1 MLLLIRTS
9 SISAVGHNTT
19 RAAVTTS
26 SSSISAQGTPPTP
39 TASASQHTPS
49 APASSSSVD
58 PQRAPP
64 TKVPE
69 QDPTTPKSTGQSHS
83 GKAQSH
89 LSAKRRNMA
98 QDQGRPLQEEI
109 APSNKRKMA
118 DAKEETK
125 SPKRTK
131 RSKSKQPPPARRKAS
146 ESEAEASDSEEQE
159 EEEKT
164 SAHVGQGKKPPII
177 GSVNL
182 REEDSL
188 VIHRLQGDITAALI
202 SGWLSDF
209 AMSAKKGLPDNLAQR
224 QGQSLHRHPGAA
236 CGLGKGSV
244 RLLPTHLQRMCGRWF
259 PQCHLRYTTNVY
271 LRDVP
276 VSQHGG

>member
-1 MLLLIRTS
+1 
-9 SISAVGHNTT
+9 
-19 RAAVTTS
+19 
-26 SSSISAQGTPPTP
+26 
-39 TASASQHTPS
+39 
-49 APASSSSVD
+49 
-58 PQRAPP
+58 
-64 TKVPE
+64 
-69 QDPTTPKSTGQSHS
+69 
-83 GKAQSH
+83 
-89 LSAKRRNMA
+89 MA

-182 REEDSL
+182 REEYSL
-188 VIHRLQGDITAALI
+188 VIHRPQGDITAALI

-209 AMSAKKGLPDNLAQR
+209 CKVCKGFPTIWRNAKDN
-224 QGQSLHRHPGAA
+224 LHRHPGAA

-259 PQCHLRYTTNVY
+259 PQCHLCYTTNVY
-271 LRDVP
+271 PHDVP

>member
-1 MLLLIRTS
+1 ML
-9 SISAVGHNTT
+9 
-19 RAAVTTS
+19 RARLPHQPRVLPS
-26 SSSISAQGTPPTP
+26 
-39 TASASQHTPS
+39 TPS

-89 LSAKRRNMA
+89 LSAKRRNMT

-182 REEDSL
+182 REEYSL
-188 VIHRLQGDITAALI
+188 IIHRPQGDITAALI

-209 AMSAKKGLPDNLAQR
+209 CKVCKGFPTIWRNAKDTTPWSRLWIGQR
-224 QGQSLHRHPGAA
+224 VGSSISYASVENERKMVSPMPPSLHY
-236 CGLGKGSV
+236 
-244 RLLPTHLQRMCGRWF
+244 
-259 PQCHLRYTTNVY
+259 QCISPRCSCQSTWRIKIRET
-271 LRDVP
+271 
-276 VSQHGG
+276 HGGLNLLQLVLPWRSVVESG

>member
-1 MLLLIRTS
+1 MTTGATSSTNVIARRTS

-64 TKVPE
+64 TKAPE

-89 LSAKRRNMA
+89 LSAKRRNMT

-164 SAHVGQGKKPPII
+164 SAHNTFATGVENEVKKYDVDV
-177 GSVNL
+177 SVKIPHANWL
-182 REEDSL
+182 RF
-188 VIHRLQGDITAALI
+188 T
-202 SGWLSDF
+202 
-209 AMSAKKGLPDNLAQR
+209 
-224 QGQSLHRHPGAA
+224 
-236 CGLGKGSV
+236 
-244 RLLPTHLQRMCGRWF
+244 
-259 PQCHLRYTTNVY
+259 
-271 LRDVP
+271 
-276 VSQHGG
+276 